1 MRMPS
6 PQVGTATAAEA
17 YVSRRRP
24 ILVSKIAVPPPPP
37 GLVDR
42 PRLRSRLDEAVEKP
56 LVLVSAPA
64 GWGKTTLLA
73 SWVRGG
79 AAGHQA
85 AWLTME
91 PADNV
96 AGFWAYV
103 RESVTRALVTGKPP
117 PEEAGELPA
126 LGPDADGDYPSR
138 LVASLGL
145 IAAPVVL
152 VIDDLHEVGD
162 RRIIDGLDFL
172 VRHVGGLLRLVL
184 STRAD
189 PPLPLRRWQVGGQLT
204 ELRASDLAFSPAEST
219 RWLRHELPAE
229 DDPRAAGLH
238 FRTEGWP
245 AGLRFAALT
254 PSDAEDQG
262 RSLDGFGGVHG
273 PLAKYLREEVLARQP
288 RHLLDAMLCTAVLD
302 RVCGS
307 LMDALTGKADG
318 NQVLSD
324 LDRANA
330 FVVPLGGPDGWFRYH
345 RLFGELLL
353 AELDLQS
360 PYRVRDLHGRAA
372 DWYARHGQPVETLHH
387 ALGAEDWL
395 MAVGV
400 LRGHWQELLACG
412 RAEARRRVVPPPSDV
427 ALRDQPELALAYAV
441 DRLNG
446 GDPDDADG
454 YLDIAVAG
462 AGLLPAHVHDRFTLS
477 VDAFRLVRA
486 EKRGATAEVRS
497 LAPRVLAGGSRAT
510 GTDTRAGDGA
520 LAIALTAL
528 GTAGPV
534 DDDVDGEDAAEA
546 MLSAALAAAT
556 RAGLT
561 CQQAMCEAHLAVVRA
576 LRGRLRD
583 AEESARSALGA
594 PFSASGCLAR
604 SHGLAHLALAGVRF
618 QQDQPDAG
626 ADHLESAVA
635 SVDVTAPPAAI
646 ALLALLRSWS
656 LQGSGE
662 PMEAR
667 GALLAG
673 RRHLQDPASS
683 GYLNRWLVAA
693 EADLRTAY
701 GDTAG
706 ARAVL
711 AEPLRDGGAACAPLS
726 LALGRARLHDGDA
739 SGALKVLSGWRSDPA
754 AERTVSINIAGCL
767 LEAVARSRVGADA
780 DASRLLESC
789 LETAEAEGMRRVFHQ
804 NDPGLH
810 ELLVRHLDSG
820 TAFWFTLDE
829 LVRTSHDPDRRGEL
843 ATTLVTPLTERELSV
858 LRYLPSVLSNAEI
871 AGELSVSVHT
881 VKTHLRNIFQKL
893 EVTRRRDAVLRGR
906 DLKLL

>member
-6 PQVGTATAAEA
+6 PQVGTATAVEA
-17 YVSRRRP
+17 HVSRRRP
-24 ILVSKIAVPPPPP
+24 ILASKIAVPPAPP
-37 GLVDR
+37 GLIDR
-42 PRLRSRLDEAVEKP
+42 PRLRGRLDEAVGKP
-56 LVLVSAPA
+56 LVLLSAPA
-64 GWGKTTLLA
+64 GWGKTALLT

-79 AAGHQA
+79 AAGHPA

-91 PADNV
+91 PADDV

-103 RESVTRALVTGKPP
+103 RESVTCALVTGKRP

-126 LGPDADGDYPSR
+126 LEPDAVGDYPAR
-138 LVASLGL
+138 LVASLRL
-145 IAAPVVL
+145 FAAPVVL

-189 PPLPLRRWQVGGQLT
+189 PPLPLRRWQVGGQLA
-204 ELRASDLAFSPAEST
+204 ELRTSDLAFSPAEST
-219 RWLRHELPAE
+219 WWLRRELPAE
-229 DDPRAAGLH
+229 DEPRAAGLH
-238 FRTEGWP
+238 VRTEGWP

-254 PSDAEDQG
+254 PYDAADQG

-273 PLAKYLREEVLARQP
+273 PLANYLREEVLSRQP
-288 RHLLDAMLCTAVLD
+288 RHLLDAMLCTAILD

-318 NQVLSD
+318 DQVLSD
-324 LDRANA
+324 LDRANV
-330 FVVPLGGPDGWFRYH
+330 FVPLGGPDGWFRYH

-353 AELDLQS
+353 AELHRQS

-372 DWYARHGQPVETLHH
+372 DWYAGRGQPVETLHH
-387 ALGAEDWL
+387 ALGAQDWL

-400 LRGHWQELLACG
+400 LRAHWPELLICG
-412 RAEARRRVVPPPSDV
+412 RAGARPWVPPPSDV
-427 ALRDQPELALAYAV
+427 TLQDYPELALAYAV

-462 AGLLPAHVHDRFTLS
+462 AGVLAAHVHDRFTLL

-497 LAPRVLAGGSRAT
+497 LAPQVLAGGGRAA
-510 GTDTRAGDGA
+510 GTDTRAGDAA

-528 GTAGPV
+528 GTACPV
-534 DDDVDGEDAAEA
+534 DDNVDGVDAAEA

-556 RAGLT
+556 RVGLT
-561 CQQAMCEAHLAVVRA
+561 CQQAMCEAHLAVMRA

-583 AEESARSALGA
+583 AEESARSALGV
-594 PFSASGCLAR
+594 PFCASGCLSR

-626 ADHLESAVA
+626 ADHLDSAVA
-635 SVDVTAPPAAI
+635 SVDATAPPAAI

-656 LQGSGE
+656 LQGCGD

-667 GALLAG
+667 RALLAG
-673 RRHLQDPASS
+673 RRHLEDPTSS
-683 GYLNRWLVAA
+683 GYLNQWLVAA

-711 AEPLRDGGAACAPLS
+711 AGPLRDAGSASAPLS

-739 SGALKVLSGWRSDPA
+739 SGALKVLSGWRRDPA
-754 AERTVSINIAGCL
+754 AERIVSIDIAGCL

-780 DASRLLESC
+780 DASRLLEKC
-789 LETAEAEGMRRVFHQ
+789 LETAEAEGLRRVFRQ

-820 TAFWFTLDE
+820 TAYWFTLDE
-829 LVRTSHDPDRRGEL
+829 LVRTSRDPDPRGGLE
-843 ATTLVTPLTERELSV
+843 TTLVAPLTERELSV

-871 AGELSVSVHT
+871 AAELSVSVHT